1 MFETH
6 LAYADPGTGAILL
19 QLLIGSMAGMVFVF
33 RQSIV
38 RFLKLI
44 RRNG

>member
-1 MFETH
+1 MLESC

-33 RQSIV
+33 RQSIARV
-38 RFLKLI
+38 WRLI
-44 RRNG
+44 RRDS